1 MVEAVCDAN
10 AASAEFEG
18 SIIGLWASRFQ
29 LAWGERCETVGDER
43 KRPGNPFGIQFYE
56 RWAPFYDRTMM
67 LVRWHSVYESAL
79 QDLEPPC
86 RLLDVACGTG
96 TLVRMARQRGL
107 DAIGLDCCQGMLA
120 AAKGRFGDHGPNG
133 HFTNSSAYV
142 LPFADGVFDTV
153 VSTGAISGMDDAP
166 QAIREMVRVTR
177 AGGVVR
183 IIDYWSPKDPN
194 LHERAFVSVVKRFRR
209 TFHPVESLFDE
220 MELESKQ
227 VSVAFFG
234 CVRMAE
240 AAIPP
245 PECSVAAK

>member
-1 MVEAVCDAN
+1 MAEALSDTDT
-10 AASAEFEG
+10 ASAEFDG
-18 SIIGLWASRFQ
+18 PISDLSAGRLRSAGR
-29 LAWGERCETVGDER
+29 ERCDIVVDAR
-43 KRPGNPFGIQFYE
+43 QRPGNPFGIRFYE

-86 RLLDVACGTG
+86 RILDVACGTG

-107 DAIGLDCCQGMLA
+107 DAIGLDCCQGMLV
-120 AAKGRFGDHGPNG
+120 AAKGRIGNPVQNG
-133 HFTNSSAYV
+133 HFTNSSAYS
-142 LPFADGVFDTV
+142 LPFEDGVFDTV
-153 VSTGAISGMDDAP
+153 VSTGAVSGMDDAP
-166 QAIREMVRVTR
+166 QALREMVRVTR
-177 AGGVVR
+177 PGGVVR
-183 IIDYWSPKDPN
+183 IIDYWCPRDPQ

-209 TFHPVESLFDE
+209 TFHPVESLLDE
-220 MELESKQ
+220 MKLESKQ

-245 PECSVAAK
+245 LECSAAAK